1 MYEQSKDPEM
11 KGIPQ
16 PEPTPS
22 EPNDAQKLGK
32 SALTAIAT
40 VLSGTGVAAGTISAS
55 ARSALV
61 DIIRKKY
68 GEDAGYVA
76 ARTLHAT
83 GNIVEMLVYFDAR
96 GIARQVVKRGTRQL
110 GGKQTS
116 DDQKKEYASDS
127 DSDLEYDRRMVDSP
141 IDDKTMFDH
150 IEYPTGPPPPFPPR
164 PSQTSKSVDVIGE
177 DNLQSPV
184 SPPPFPPRPTRYTLP
199 VEGGQDKFVLDEEK
213 IVQEQE
219 PETMETEPSPETQP
233 STIELSK
240 LDLDQNPLLE
250 PESELLTP
258 NLVSEKL
265 TSTTELVNVEVAPNP
280 VSEML
285 TSTTEP
291 VKVEVA

>member
-1 MYEQSKDPEM
+1 M

-16 PEPTPS
+16 PESTPS

-96 GIARQVVKRGTRQL
+96 GIARQVVKRGTKQL

-116 DDQKKEYASDS
+116 DDRRKEYASDS

-164 PSQTSKSVDVIGE
+164 PSQTSKSVDFIEEG
-177 DNLQSPV
+177 NSHSPL
-184 SPPPFPPRPTRYTLP
+184 SPPPFPPRPTRYTLS
-199 VEGGQDKFVLDEEK
+199 VERDQEKVVPDEEK
-213 IVQEQE
+213 IVEEQDS
-219 PETMETEPSPETQP
+219 ETMESEPSPETQP
-233 STIELSK
+233 STIDVSK
-240 LDLDQNPLLE
+240 MDFNQNPQVE

-258 NLVSEKL
+258 NLGSEKL
-265 TSTTELVNVEVAPNP
+265 TSTTELLKAEVAPNP
-280 VSEML
+280 VSEIL
-285 TSTTEP
+285 TSTTEHM
-291 VKVEVA
+291 KVEVA